1 FGQMHNAAGRV
12 AGPCRSLLLRG
23 ALASFGCLVA
33 LAASAPNAAAHASF
47 LGPSPEPGAR
57 VHSGPPAVTLR
68 FIEPLNRALSK
79 ASLVNA
85 RTGAR
90 IPASVQASGQR
101 REIVLRPETTL
112 PRAPYRVQWHTVSTV
127 DGHALEGSF
136 SFGVRTAAVGGG
148 REIEQSALA
157 RNGWVRIAFRSL
169 LYASL
174 LFFAGGL
181 INAALLSRRGRPM
194 AWLVPEEV
202 RSPLGAG
209 GVKAETLADKAWAR
223 TLDAGFLAAAAAVAV
238 AVAQG
243 VDAAGRLSANGLS

>member
-1 FGQMHNAAGRV
+1 MSTPV
-12 AGPCRSLLLRG
+12 KLR
-23 ALASFGCLVA
+23 
-33 LAASAPNAAAHASF
+33 
-47 LGPSPEPGAR
+47 
-57 VHSGPPAVTLR
+57 
-68 FIEPLNRALSK
+68 
-79 ASLVNA
+79 
-85 RTGAR
+85 
-90 IPASVQASGQR
+90 
-101 REIVLRPETTL
+101 IV
-112 PRAPYRVQWHTVSTV
+112 S
-127 DGHALEGSF
+127 
-136 SFGVRTAAVGGG
+136 
-148 REIEQSALA
+148 EIEQSALA

-181 INAALLSRRGRPM
+181 IYAALLSRRGRPM

-243 VDAAGRLSANGLS
+243 VDAAGRLSANGLSDYLLSNGAGLARVATVLAICVATLAARRSTSIASAWAALALLTIALGGHANSADPRVAAIVTDWIHLVAAAAWIGGIAQIALVWLPVVRGAGIGLRSSVMRAVLARFGKIALPAFLVVAVTGGIRRPR